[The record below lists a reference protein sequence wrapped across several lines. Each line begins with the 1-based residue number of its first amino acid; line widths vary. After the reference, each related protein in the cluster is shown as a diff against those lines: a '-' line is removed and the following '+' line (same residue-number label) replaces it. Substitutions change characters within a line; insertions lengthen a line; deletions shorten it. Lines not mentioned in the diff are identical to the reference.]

1 MNKKL
6 ILGLI
11 LVAIIIFL
19 GVNFS
24 QYLTLENAKAQQ
36 EALTTYI
43 DQNFVFSAAIYFFA
57 TLQLPLFLF
66 LGLQWLHYL
75 VRLYLVFGRAYYWF
89 LSPVLWV
96 QR

>member
-24 QYLTLENAKAQQ
+24 QYLTLENAKAQ
-36 EALTTYI
+36 
-43 DQNFVFSAAIYFFA
+43 
-57 TLQLPLFLF
+57 
-66 LGLQWLHYL
+66 
-75 VRLYLVFGRAYYWF
+75 
-89 LSPVLWV
+89 
-96 QR
+96 